1 MVWGPRTLPLD
12 PRILQLQS
20 TTFGGERLT
29 RRQIADVQEIV
40 SALPLLS
47 RTELGHT
54 VCVHLGWQTPNGHN
68 RIQSATGLLEA
79 LEQLG
84 ILSLPAR
91 KRTLRGR
98 QRPVVPG
105 ARSDPQPEIGGP
117 LAECRPLQLE
127 VVRGREAVGEWN
139 EWVQR
144 YHPLGYRQPMGNHV
158 RYLLRE
164 RGGRPLG
171 CLLFDFA
178 ARRLP
183 CRDRW
188 IGWRPGTYRRQLR
201 LVVRNA
207 RFVLF
212 PWVRVKCLASHALG
226 LAARRLPG
234 DWERLHGYRP
244 VLLETYVGPGY
255 AGTCYQAANW
265 QRIGETAGRPAYG
278 REPGKARKQ
287 VWVYPLRR
295 DWRRI
300 LLEGAERAGGGAGA
314 AGSVR
319 RSGR

>member
-1 MVWGPRTLPLD
+1 MVWRPRTLPLD

-20 TTFGGERLT
+20 MTFGGERLT

-144 YHPLGYRQPMGNHV
+144 HHPLGYRQPMGNHV

-164 RGGRPLG
+164 RRGRPLG

-255 AGTCYQAANW
+255 AGTCHQAANW

-278 REPGKARKQ
+278 REAGKARKQ
-287 VWVYPLRR
+287 VGVYPLQR

-314 AGSVR
+314 AGSAR
-319 RSGR
+319 RGGR

>member
-1 MVWGPRTLPLD
+1 MD

-29 RRQIADVQEIV
+29 RRQTADIQETV

-54 VCVHLGWQTPNGHN
+54 VCVHLGWQTPNGDN
-68 RIQSATGLLEA
+68 RIQSAMRLLEA

-84 ILSLPAR
+84 ILRLPAR
-91 KRTLRGR
+91 RPTLRGR

-117 LAECRPLQLE
+117 LAACRPLRLE
-127 VVRGREAVGEWN
+127 VVRGRAAVGAWN

-144 YHPLGYRQPMGNHV
+144 YHPLGYRQPMGSHV
-158 RYLLRE
+158 RYVLRE
-164 RGGRPLG
+164 RRGRPLG

-188 IGWRPGTYRRQLR
+188 IGWRPGTYRRSLR

-207 RFVLF
+207 RYLLF
-212 PWVRVKCLASHALG
+212 PWVRVQCLASHALG
-226 LAARRLPG
+226 LAARQMPG

-244 VLLETYVGPGY
+244 VLLETYVDPRRHR
-255 AGTCYQAANW
+255 GTCYRASNWRCVGRTQARGAM
-265 QRIGETAGRPAYG
+265 GGVPAKT
-278 REPGKARKQ
+278 PKM
-287 VWVYPLRR
+287 VFLYPLQR
-295 DWRRI
+295 DWRTI
-300 LLEGAERAGGGAGA
+300 LLEGAERAGEGG
-314 AGSVR
+314 R
-319 RSGR
+319 